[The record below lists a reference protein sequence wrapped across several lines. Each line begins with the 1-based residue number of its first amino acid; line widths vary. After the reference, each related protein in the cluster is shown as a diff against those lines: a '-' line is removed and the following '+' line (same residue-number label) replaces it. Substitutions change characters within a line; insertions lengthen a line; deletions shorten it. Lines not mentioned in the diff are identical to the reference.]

1 MKQTILLSAPMALCA
16 ILLSGC
22 VAPAKSNMKVPAW
35 ELPVSAVMLPF
46 DGIVR
51 TATLWDEAKAK
62 KGDAKAALNLAE
74 QQLDWGAGRSYFE
87 YQSQQWYAK
96 AKELEHPQAQRPYE
110 QWREEYTPPASSNS
124 SDALGGALV
133 PLIPL
138 FIK

>member
-1 MKQTILLSAPMALCA
+1 MKRTALLALSAVLA
-16 ILLSGC
+16 SGC
-22 VAPAKSNMKVPAW
+22 MAPPKSNMKVPAW
-35 ELPVSAVMLPF
+35 EIPVSAVMLPF
-46 DGIVR
+46 DGIIR

-62 KGDAKAALNLAE
+62 KGDSNAALSLAK

-96 AKELEHPQAQRPYE
+96 AKELKHPQAQGPYE
-110 QWREEYTPPASSNS
+110 QWRESYTPPPASNS
-124 SDALGGALV
+124 SDWLT

>member
-1 MKQTILLSAPMALCA
+1 
-16 ILLSGC
+16 
-22 VAPAKSNMKVPAW
+22 
-35 ELPVSAVMLPF
+35 MLPF

-110 QWREEYTPPASSNS
+110 QWRKEYTPPAPSNS
-124 SDALGGALV
+124 SDALGGVLV

>member
-1 MKQTILLSAPMALCA
+1 MRQTILLSAPMALCA
-16 ILLSGC
+16 VLFSGC
-22 VAPAKSNMKVPAW
+22 MAPANSGVKSKAW

-51 TATLWDEAKAK
+51 TITLRDEAKAK
-62 KGDAKAALNLAE
+62 KGDANAALSLAK

-110 QWREEYTPPASSNS
+110 QWRKEYTPPAPSNS
-124 SDALGGALV
+124 SDALGGVLV

>member
-110 QWREEYTPPASSNS
+110 QWREEYTPPAPSNS

>member
-1 MKQTILLSAPMALCA
+1 
-16 ILLSGC
+16 
-22 VAPAKSNMKVPAW
+22 
-35 ELPVSAVMLPF
+35 MLPF

-110 QWREEYTPPASSNS
+110 QWREEYTPPAPSNS